1 VVFGAVVVGVA
12 LGAVVVGVALGAVV
26 VAVCLG
32 AVVVAVCLG
41 AVVVA
46 VDFGLGAVV
55 VVVGASGGE
64 GSTTAGPVADA
75 TGAEPSVAT
84 ARPRSSDAIP
94 LTKTAT
100 KYFNIA
106 TK

>member
-1 VVFGAVVVGVA
+1 M
-12 LGAVVVGVALGAVV
+12 VVGVALGAVV

-32 AVVVAVCLG
+32 AVVVAVDFGLG

>member
-1 VVFGAVVVGVA
+1 MVF
-12 LGAVVVGVALGAVV
+12 GAVVVGVALGAVV

-32 AVVVAVCLG
+32 TVVVAVGFGLG

-64 GSTTAGPVADA
+64 GSTTAGPVAEA
-75 TGAEPSVAT
+75 TGAGPSVAT

-94 LTKTAT
+94 LTNAAT